1 MVCRRVF
8 TNFALAF
15 ALFLT
20 ATGAAT
26 AQDAKLLEA
35 AKKEGKV
42 VIYGSL
48 ESDTLEAI
56 KQPFQKKYGIEVE
69 YWRASATKV
78 MDRGLSEAR
87 AGKPMVD
94 LILTN
99 DNPMRVMEKQGFFQK
114 YVSSTASDFPKEAVD
129 PVLGPR
135 YRNVIIGVVY
145 NTSIIKPAD
154 APKTLE
160 DIVKPQYKGKLVMP
174 DPTQHTTTTQWVS
187 SLPKLMGEEKAKKF
201 IRDLGAM
208 KPVLVESLLPA
219 GERVASGET
228 PVAVTYVKYVF
239 IYGKKGAPLD
249 YVRSPKMLGDGHY
262 LALNAKAPHVNA
274 GKAFID
280 YFLGDESMNIMAK
293 FGEFVNRKGVLPP
306 IPGADKIGFVEMND
320 LSKEQFAEKKK
331 EYSEIFLK

>member
-1 MVCRRVF
+1 MIRRTIFYSCALSFAMFF
-8 TNFALAF
+8 TAPAQ
-15 ALFLT
+15 
-20 ATGAAT
+20 G
-26 AQDAKLLEA
+26 QDAKLIQA
-35 AKKEGKV
+35 AKKDGKV

-48 ESDTLEAI
+48 ESDTVEAI

-78 MDRGLSEAR
+78 MDRALSEGR
-87 AGKPMVD
+87 AGKSTAD

-114 YVSSTASDFPKEAVD
+114 YVSPTASDFPKEAID

-135 YRNVIIGVVY
+135 YRNVVIGLVY

-154 APKTLE
+154 APKALE
-160 DIVKPQYKGKLVMP
+160 DLVKPQYKGKIVMP

-187 SLPKLMGEEKAKKF
+187 SLPKLMGEEKAQKF
-201 IRDLGAM
+201 VRDLGSM
-208 KPVLVESLLPA
+208 KPILVESLLPA

-228 PVAVTYVKYVF
+228 PLAVTYVKYVF

-249 YVRSPKMLGDGHY
+249 YVRTPKMLGDGHY
-262 LALNAKAPHVNA
+262 LGLNAKAPHVNA

-280 YFLGDESMNIMAK
+280 YFLGEESMTIMAK
-293 FGEFVNRKGVLPP
+293 FGEFVNRKGVYPP

-331 EYSEIFLK
+331 EYTKIFLK

>member
-1 MVCRRVF
+1 MKRRLTLYFLFAPAWAFFMTVF
-8 TNFALAF
+8 AQ
-15 ALFLT
+15 
-20 ATGAAT
+20 

-42 VIYGSL
+42 IIYGSL
-48 ESDTLEAI
+48 ESDTVEAI
-56 KQPFQKKYGIEVE
+56 KQPFQKKHGIEVE

-78 MDRGLSEAR
+78 MDRALSEGR
-87 AGKPMVD
+87 AGKPLVD

-99 DNPMRVMEKQGFFQK
+99 DNPMRVMQKQGFFQK
-114 YVSSTASDFPKEAVD
+114 YVSPTANDFPKDAID

-145 NTSIIKPAD
+145 NTSVIKSAE

-160 DIVKPQYKGKLVMP
+160 DLVKPHNKGKIVMP

-201 IRDLGAM
+201 VRDLGAM
-208 KPVLVESLLPA
+208 KPILVESLLPA
-219 GERVASGET
+219 GERVSSGET
-228 PVAVTYVKYVF
+228 PLAVTYVKYVF

-262 LALNAKAPHVNA
+262 LGLSAKPPHPNA

-280 YFLGDESMNIMAK
+280 YFLGEESMTIMAK
-293 FGEFVNRKGVLPP
+293 FGEFVNRKGVFPP
-306 IPGADKIGFVEMND
+306 VPGADKIGFVEMND
-320 LSKEQFAEKKK
+320 LSKEEFAQKKK
-331 EYSEIFLK
+331 EYTEIFLK